1 MAQVNLKADTGRA
14 TGSRAARR
22 LRKTGQVPAVVYGR
36 GTEPTHVAVDHHD
49 LTQAFHTPAG
59 ANVVINLEIDGAGGV
74 PTLVREIDRHP
85 FKPFIRHV
93 DFVRVDLTV
102 KVLAEVAIH
111 YVGSPIGVKEGGI
124 LVPARNDVTVEA
136 LPTEI
141 PSAFEVDVSQLQI
154 NDSLHVSDL
163 PRNENVTI
171 LDSPEE
177 LLVSVSVPA
186 AEPEP
191 EPEPIEGEE
200 GEGAEAEGEEAPA
213 GSEEDSDSGEE

>member
-1 MAQVNLKADTGRA
+1 M
-14 TGSRAARR
+14 
-22 LRKTGQVPAVVYGR
+22 
-36 GTEPTHVAVDHHD
+36 
-49 LTQAFHTPAG
+49 
-59 ANVVINLEIDGAGGV
+59 INLQIDGAEGI
-74 PTLVREIDRHP
+74 PTLVRGVDRHP
-85 FKPFIRHV
+85 YKPFIRHV

-102 KVLAEVAIH
+102 KVHAEVAI
-111 YVGSPIGVKEGGI
+111 YFVGSPIGVKEGGI

-141 PSAFEVDVSQLQI
+141 PSAFELDVSELGI

-163 PRNENVTI
+163 PQIEGVAI

-191 EPEPIEGEE
+191 EPEPTEGEE
-200 GEGAEAEGEEAPA
+200 GEGAEAGEEGPEATA
-213 GSEEDSDSGEE
+213 TEDGEPGEE